1 MADQFVK
8 MLNSY
13 GYVPV
18 LLPRTG
24 LVPPEL
30 YDFDNHRLIR
40 LGALS
45 DCIENSVSFT
55 IKSGNLA
62 NLQGK
67 ITSSKDIGA
76 SLKFLNNALSVIGL
90 TSVPTFNF
98 SFAGSD
104 EFVFAFKN
112 ITFESVDPLAIDEI
126 LQALTLPLAI
136 PQEYLQ
142 NNNLHI
148 AYEYA
153 YSTAFTMSRS
163 DQQQFKGDA
172 SIAVKGVI
180 DLGPKVKV
188 EVVDNTTITFSTN
201 DGNAPAF
208 AYKAGQLVWENG
220 HWTLKPEVV
229 QKGSV
234 GGRGSEGVPK
244 ASVPFLPAQGVVLRA
259 EEVEIAAAR

>member
-30 YDFDNHRLIR
+30 YNFDNHKLIR

-45 DCIENSVSFT
+45 DCIKNFVSFT
-55 IKSGNLA
+55 PTSGNLA
-62 NLQGK
+62 DFEGK

-90 TSVPTFNF
+90 TSIPTFNF

-112 ITFESVDPLAIDEI
+112 ITFKSVDPLVIDKT

-136 PQEYLQ
+136 PQEYLEE
-142 NNNLHI
+142 NNLHV

-163 DQQQFKGDA
+163 DHQQFKGDA
-172 SIAVKGVI
+172 SIAIKDII

-188 EVVDNTTITFSTN
+188 EVTRNTTITFTTK
-201 DGNAPAF
+201 DGSVPAF
-208 AYKAGQLVWENG
+208 AYKAGQLLKEDG
-220 HWTLKPEVV
+220 HWTFKPEVV
-229 QKGSV
+229 QKGFA
-234 GGRGSEGVPK
+234 GGPMTP
-244 ASVPFLPAQGVVLRA
+244 VPFVPAYGVVLHA
-259 EEVEIAAAR
+259 DEVAIAAAR

>member
-18 LLPRTG
+18 LLPKTG

-30 YDFDNHRLIR
+30 YNFDNHKLIR
-40 LGALS
+40 LGALA
-45 DCIENSVSFT
+45 DCIKNSVPFT
-55 IKSGNLA
+55 PTSGNLA
-62 NLQGK
+62 DFEGK
-67 ITSSKDIGA
+67 ITSSKDSGA

-90 TSVPTFNF
+90 TGLPTFNF

-112 ITFESVDPLAIDEI
+112 ITFKSVDPLVIDTT

-136 PQEYLQ
+136 PQQYLE

-163 DQQQFKGDA
+163 DHQRFKSDA
-172 SIAVKGVI
+172 SIALKDIVE
-180 DLGPKVKV
+180 LGPKVNV
-188 EVVDNTTITFSTN
+188 EVTRNTTITFTAK
-201 DGNAPAF
+201 DGSVPAF
-208 AYKAGQLVWENG
+208 AYKAGQLVKEVG
-220 HWTLKPEVV
+220 HWTFKPEIV
-229 QKGSV
+229 QKGLA
-234 GGRGSEGVPK
+234 GGPMTP
-244 ASVPFLPAQGVVLRA
+244 VPFLPAYGVVLRA
-259 EEVEIAAAR
+259 EDLGITAAAA